1 MINTEKKI
9 YSVSEINRHVKEVL
23 DNTFSA
29 HIMIEAEISQM
40 QKSQLGHIYI
50 TLKDEKSSV
59 KCTLWN
65 TRAKNLAI
73 APAVGLK
80 ALIKCK
86 VSFYEKTGS
95 YQLDIIEIS
104 AATTGE
110 FHELFEKL
118 KLKLK
123 SEGLFEKKFKKTLPK
138 YPRSISIITS
148 LTGSVIQDILKII
161 KRRLPFIEIEIYGCN
176 VQGMG
181 CADSII
187 KQLITINKKNIADI
201 IIIARGG
208 GSLEDLIGYN
218 NEILARQ
225 IYNSSIPTIT
235 AIGHETDTTIADLVS
250 DIRAATPSEAA
261 EISTRESAED
271 MLNNVN
277 NYVNNVNKTSQVLI
291 NNLKSNLRECKNN
304 IDKNNPVNKINNYS
318 QTIDIFYETIKSKLL
333 KNILLEREKIN
344 LMNIKLKNI
353 NPVNQITELESKL
366 INRKESLHNTL
377 KNIITNKRNIL
388 KLKNN
393 TIKDISPLNILRKGY
408 SLVYSNGKIANQTA
422 DFEINGELKIKVV
435 DGEIHSSVR
444 KIKKN

>member
-9 YSVSEINRHVKEVL
+9 YSVSEINRRVKEVL
-23 DNTFSA
+23 DNTFSD
-29 HIMIEAEISQM
+29 HIMIEAEIAQM

-59 KCTLWN
+59 KCTLWS

-176 VQGMG
+176 VQGVG

-187 KQLITINKKNIADI
+187 KQLITINKKNIADV

-271 MLNNVN
+271 ILNNVN
-277 NYVNNVNKTSQVLI
+277 NYSNNVNKTSQVLI
-291 NNLKSNLRECKNN
+291 NNLKSNLREYKNN

-318 QTIDIFYETIKSKLL
+318 QTVDIFYETIKSKLL

-344 LMNIKLKNI
+344 LMNIKLKSI

-366 INRKESLHNTL
+366 INRKEGLRNTL

-388 KLKNN
+388 KLKSN